1 MPRDLDVHLIVD
13 NYSTHKHDKVKKWL
27 ARRPRFHI
35 HYTPTYA
42 SWLNQVEIWFNIIT
56 RQAIRRDSF
65 RKVKERIERYAAK
78 WNANA
83 HPFMWTATAD
93 SILAKGKRL
102 CEYISAT

>member
-13 NYSTHKHDKVKKWL
+13 NYSTHKHDKVKKMAGTATSISHSL
-27 ARRPRFHI
+27 HAHLCFM
-35 HYTPTYA
+35 A
-42 SWLNQVEIWFNIIT
+42 QFAKLKSGSN
-56 RQAIRRDSF
+56 
-65 RKVKERIERYAAK
+65 AK

-83 HPFMWTATAD
+83 HPFMWTATAN

>member
-13 NYSTHKHDKVKKWL
+13 NYSTHKHDKVKKNGWHGDL
-27 ARRPRFHI
+27 DF
-35 HYTPTYA
+35 T
-42 SWLNQVEIWFNIIT
+42 FIT
-56 RQAIRRDSF
+56 RPPMLHGSIRWRFGATSLPVRRSGATRF
-65 RKVKERIERYAAK
+65 AKLKSGSNAK

>member
-13 NYSTHKHDKVKKWL
+13 SYSTHKHDKVKKNGWHGDL
-27 ARRPRFHI
+27 DFTFITRPPI
-35 HYTPTYA
+35 
-42 SWLNQVEIWFNIIT
+42 NQVEIWFNIIT
-56 RQAIRRDSF
+56 RQVIRRDSF
-65 RKVKERIERYAAK
+65 RKVKERIERYTAK
-78 WNANA
+78 RNANA